1 MFIPH
6 IPSHSDTFLTVLTCN
21 THTHPHMVHTL
32 TCYTSSHAQLQS
44 ELDRALERNKELE
57 ERLNVAH
64 IERREAQEE
73 RDAQVSK
80 LYKEGERRKKVEKE
94 VGHVMIM

>member
-21 THTHPHMVHTL
+21 THTHTL
-32 TCYTSSHAQLQS
+32 TCYTPSHAQLQS

-73 RDAQVSK
+73 RDSQVSK